1 MQEVTAAC
9 WVEMPILFHQGG
21 CTATS
26 VVQGPATANLAS
38 FDSGVR
44 LAHSLGL
51 KVFVTVQLQTAD
63 KDFPWAGSIYFNS
76 LAQEQQWFASYW
88 QTLKPYA
95 VLAQQDK
102 VEQFALGTEF
112 AWLEQNAPAS
122 LWNGLIDQLSSVY
135 HGTITYDMNWGSLQ
149 TPPPSWM
156 HNPHLKMIGI
166 SAYSPLISSPT
177 HVDPRQV
184 FALWKQTVKVELD
197 NFSIALG
204 EPIFLSEIGY
214 PDSANALYH
223 PSDPSSTAPADPQEQ
238 AAAVTRHWPMSLVIH
253 AFSAPSSG
261 AGITRGILI

>member
-1 MQEVTAAC
+1 M
-9 WVEMPILFHQGG
+9 
-21 CTATS
+21 
-26 VVQGPATANLAS
+26 QGPATSNLAS

-44 LAHSLGL
+44 FAHSLGL
-51 KVFVTVQLQTAD
+51 RVFVTAQLQTAD
-63 KDFPWAGSIYFNS
+63 KIPWSGSIYFTS
-76 LAQEQQWFASYW
+76 YAQEQQWFASYW

-95 VLAQQDK
+95 VLAEQDK

-166 SAYSPLISSPT
+166 SAYSPLVSSPKR
-177 HVDPRQV
+177 VDPKQV

-214 PDSANALYH
+214 PDSAIALYH
-223 PSDPSSTAPADPQEQ
+223 PWDSSSTAPADPQEQ
-238 AAAVTRHWPMSLVIH
+238 AAACDAALANIISDPRILGTFFWGWDNTGDFNLNNVQANTVLHSYYKSLQ
-253 AFSAPSSG
+253 A
-261 AGITRGILI
+261 